1 MYYIYLIVNKI
12 NGKTYVGQHKS
23 SKEWYEDKYMGSGK
37 LLKKA
42 KLKYGIEN
50 FEKFL
55 IQHCY
60 SKEEVNKAE
69 RFWIAEY
76 RSRGKAEYNIADG
89 GDGGNVKGHS
99 VSEETKRKISE
110 SLKGRKQSEETKRK
124 RSKLLK
130 GRNRSEE
137 TKQKISEAKKG
148 IPLSDEHIRKISES
162 LKGNQRHKG
171 HHHTDET
178 KLRIS
183 ESKKGKSPCW
193 NKGKHWS
200 EEHRKK
206 LSEAHK
212 GQVAWNK
219 GQKGLLHWK
228 LVDGKRVYYQD
239 MEK

>member
-1 MYYIYLIVNKI
+1 MYYIYLIVNKV
-12 NGKTYVGQHKS
+12 NGKTYVGQRKS

-37 LLKKA
+37 YLKSA
-42 KLKYGIEN
+42 KIQNMESKTLKS
-50 FEKFL
+50 FL
-55 IQHCY
+55 
-60 SKEEVNKAE
+60 
-69 RFWIAEY
+69 F
-76 RSRGKAEYNIADG
+76 NIV
-89 GDGGNVKGHS
+89 VK
-99 VSEETKRKISE
+99 KK
-110 SLKGRKQSEETKRK
+110 KQI
-124 RSKLLK
+124 
-130 GRNRSEE
+130 
-137 TKQKISEAKKG
+137 KISEAKKG
-148 IPLSDEHIRKISES
+148 IPLSDEHRRKLSES

-178 KLRIS
+178 KRRIS

-219 GQKGLLHWK
+219 GKKGLLHLK